1 MPEGN
6 RCARCAV
13 KCGGDNRQGRKF
25 CAECG
30 APLAA
35 RCSRCGA
42 SNETGERFCG
52 ECGAPLAES
61 APSAPPRPSRA
72 SVPLNAAIAGE
83 TADGERKTGKRRR
96 LGLGPHIRMQYYTYT
111 IRGRFV
117 SVQAV
122 GGGFR
127 APLVG
132 GAFQPVAATAWKGCP
147 MGCADLQ
154 PISRYGRS
162 RRGREY

>member
-61 APSAPPRPSRA
+61 APSAPARPSRA

-96 LGLGPHIRMQYYTYT
+96 LGLGPHIRIQYVEGCQRPGG
-111 IRGRFV
+111 RGW
-117 SVQAV
+117 
-122 GGGFR
+122 FR